1 MTEKKKRTLIVLGS
15 LVVCA
20 GLVWAIAAQFSRP
33 AKVDDTT
40 AKSAAAQSVE
50 PEEITAEPA
59 STPDI
64 IINTKTPQDTETPA
78 ETAEPILEQTDKT
91 EQIIQADPVKPT
103 EEPDFTPTQ
112 EQLDS
117 GEVPSGDDE
126 VVATPT
132 VDTPTSTPSG
142 GTAGQ
147 IYVPG
152 FGWVDDEGGG
162 GTAIP
167 AEDMY
172 ENGNKVG
179 SMD

>member
-20 GLVWAIAAQFSRP
+20 GLVWAITAQFSRP
-33 AKVDDTT
+33 ANVDDTT
-40 AKSAAAQSVE
+40 AKSAAAHSAE

-64 IINTKTPQDTETPA
+64 VINTKTPQDTETPA
-78 ETAEPILEQTDKT
+78 ETTEPIPEQTDKT

-126 VVATPT
+126 VTATPT
-132 VDTPTSTPSG
+132 MDAPTSTPSG
-142 GTAGQ
+142 GTEGQ

-152 FGWVDDEGGG
+152 FGWVEDEGDNRGG
-162 GTAIP
+162 I

-179 SMD
+179 TMD